1 MYQIRLYEN
10 TGFNSVNIPYSKA
23 YLSVAANQYYDSVK
37 GNLPPLDIIQ
47 NRNLASIRINATWD
61 MVNQADYVVLYKH
74 NKEKQGTSDAAIN
87 TSIRNNGWCYII
99 TNAVMANTDTA
110 ILTLSPDFLTSV
122 NAAEELSDEDGQGDL
137 PLRIIDGI
145 VSRSSWALNQLRTS
159 GGLNVLDVDLND
171 TLLTPS
177 GSMKILTD
185 RLSAETLGSGSGRTI
200 LLSTIDLS
208 SAHNTKALKFTVPNT
223 VDSVVVPTI
232 DYVDNAS
239 SVEFSV
245 NNPGSGSAS
254 PSQKYPGV
262 CAVSFSGVTANSNI
276 RKALTNIRALGLESA
291 IIAQYYIP
299 SIYCSSLGS
308 GLVSSIQGQAGLL
321 DSAFVT
327 NDVKVKTH
335 NGTISKILNYSPYES
350 VGLVTATGSKMEA
363 HPQDLRN
370 SSGDALE
377 GLIPVAFIADPRPE
391 GRPYFTIAY
400 LHGQT
405 LGITSL
411 LLNSVEG
418 LPWQS
423 VPLVWNQGASGNAL
437 NTARYN
443 TSFTLGQNLT
453 KFQMGNAGKL
463 YDLYN
468 QPISSRILNEI
479 SDATTT
485 TTTQHTSA
493 QSMMSIP
500 GVRDFYAN
508 RDKQIEANIFN
519 SANYYEAAGTS
530 KENTQMYMNQINAAR
545 NSASVSADAS
555 RANFDIAGKGAEL
568 INSIAHSPG
577 LNALFGYDIKAQTY
591 ANTQSETLA
600 NFVHDSLIDRL
611 EYDISNEYYAPSI
624 SFPYGAQIW
633 DFLGNGVVRYKY
645 KYNGNNEIHRL
656 TTILKAYGVQYK
668 EQLSKK
674 YFGSEAEV
682 WSHDANGSDSVKFI
696 YVQTSSATVSGRARW
711 INEGIAAQLNN
722 GVRFW
727 KGKPR
732 HIIPTSEEEVG
743 S

>member
-23 YLSVAANQYYDSVK
+23 YLSVAANQYYDSVR
-37 GNLPPLDIIQ
+37 GDLPPLDIIQ
-47 NRNLASIRINATWD
+47 NRNLAAIRINATWD
-61 MVNQADYVVLYKH
+61 MVNQADYVVLY
-74 NKEKQGTSDAAIN
+74 NNTESTPDA
-87 TSIRNNGWCYII
+87 SITKNGWCYII

-159 GGLNVLDVDLND
+159 GGLSVLDVDLND

-223 VDSVVVPTI
+223 VDSVVVPTV
-232 DYVDNAS
+232 DYVDDGS

-245 NNPGSGSAS
+245 DNPGSGSAS

-262 CAVSFSGVTANSNI
+262 CAVSFTGVTANSNI

-299 SIYCSSLGS
+299 SMYCSSLGS

-327 NDVKVKTH
+327 NDVEVGIH

-370 SSGDALE
+370 SSGGALT
-377 GLIPVAFIADPRPE
+377 GLVPVAFIADPRPE

-400 LHGQT
+400 LHGQS
-405 LGITSL
+405 LGITTL

-468 QPISSRILNEI
+468 QPKISRVLDELGVNGNANADSTKVN
-479 SDATTT
+479 SFNTTLGT
-485 TTTQHTSA
+485 NYNSNYNPIG
-493 QSMMSIP
+493 SIP
-500 GVRDFYAN
+500 GVSDFLQH
-508 RDKQIEANIFN
+508 K
-519 SANYYEAAGTS
+519 AGTPESMNHFNATFNTGANVS
-530 KENTQMYMNQINAAR
+530 KISQITQETSKASMFDKMAEGINNIVHMN
-545 NSASVSADAS
+545 
-555 RANFDIAGKGAEL
+555 
-568 INSIAHSPG
+568 G

-633 DFLGNGVVRYKY
+633 DFLGNGIVRYKY
-645 KYNGNNEIHRL
+645 KYSGFNEVHRL

-674 YFGSEAEV
+674 YFGSDAEV

-732 HIIPTSEEEVG
+732 HIIPTSAEEG
-743 S
+743 SE